1 MRTYGANKSTEF
13 TKNQINV
20 IYALNKSGALVVA
33 PEKLKKFY
41 DLADYYGFDD
51 NRNVERAE
59 AKILRII
66 NAVFNNDY
74 EEAQRLINKY

>member
-33 PEKLKKFY
+33 PEKLKEFY

-74 EEAQRLINKY
+74 EEAQRLINNY